1 MSAQGE
7 YGTFVGAFY
16 SLSDKRSGKNIQ
28 LPWASARF
36 ALSKLSFEKAPYQPC
51 LQKGVPCYTSHQLG
65 ETVSTHLQ
73 RSMAG
78 FVSGTD
84 RSRELH
90 VSCLLREL
98 EILQGL
104 LIFVPGNALVVAH
117 DGDVLGEARIE
128 GVVEGRLDRRV
139 EYLCQGV
146 LDPCGDRK
154 SE

>member
-1 MSAQGE
+1 
-7 YGTFVGAFY
+7 
-16 SLSDKRSGKNIQ
+16 
-28 LPWASARF
+28 
-36 ALSKLSFEKAPYQPC
+36 
-51 LQKGVPCYTSHQLG
+51 
-65 ETVSTHLQ
+65 
-73 RSMAG
+73 MAG
-78 FVSGTD
+78 FVSRTD

-90 VSCLLREL
+90 SGRLLREL

-104 LIFVPGNALVVAH
+104 LIFVPGNVRVVAH

-146 LDPCGDRK
+146 LDPGGDWK